1 MGAGGVPSGGVA
13 IYRDLRKLDDEG
25 NPNSRADLYQN
36 GRLKQSR
43 WYGPDGRAVRNRDYF
58 HGGNMEFPHD
68 HEWDWEKDPARQK
81 DHLKPDYN
89 NFR

>member
-13 IYRDLRKLDDEG
+13 IYHDLPKLNEYG
-25 NPNSRADLYQN
+25 KPNSRADLYKN

-43 WYGPDGRAVRNRDYF
+43 WYGPDGRATRNRDYF
-58 HGGNMEFPHD
+58 HGGEMEFPHD
-68 HEWDWEKDPARQK
+68 HKWDWNINPPREKK
-81 DHLKPDYN
+81 HLSPDYE

>member
-13 IYRDLRKLDDEG
+13 IFNDLRKLKQFG
-25 NPNSRADLYQN
+25 KPNSRADLYIK

-58 HGGNMEFPHD
+58 HGGDMEFPHD
-68 HEWDWEKDPARQK
+68 HDWDWDKDPARQEE
-81 DHLKPDYN
+81 HIKPDYEK
-89 NFR
+89 FR